1 MERNGEGF
9 ATHTRCVYP
18 LQFFFFLSRRL
29 RTRKAGMI
37 PLTDFLLIS
46 PAFLSALVSPAPFFS
61 RDRFSFFPFFFT
73 NISCLKAEN
82 WSKLVRACEINSS
95 FVSWKTHPSSSPYF
109 SSFFRFAS
117 FLHSA
122 RSCRQQSDQGWKLG
136 PGGSAP

>member
-1 MERNGEGF
+1 MEWGKDLLHMALRVPF
-9 ATHTRCVYP
+9 T
-18 LQFFFFLSRRL
+18 FLSRRL
-29 RTRKAGMI
+29 RTRKSRND

-46 PAFLSALVSPAPFFS
+46 FAFLSALVSPFFS
-61 RDRFSFFPFFFT
+61 RDRLSFSPPPPFFT
-73 NISCLKAEN
+73 DISCLKAEN
-82 WSKLVRACEINSS
+82 WSKLARACEINSP
-95 FVSWKTHPSSSPYF
+95 FVSWKTHPSSSRYF